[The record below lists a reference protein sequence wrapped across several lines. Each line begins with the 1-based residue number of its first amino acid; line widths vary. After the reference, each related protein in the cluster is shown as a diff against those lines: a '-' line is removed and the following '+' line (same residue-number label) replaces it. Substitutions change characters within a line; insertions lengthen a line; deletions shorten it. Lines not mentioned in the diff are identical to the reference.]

1 MAMVRNQY
9 GLHQNLLR
17 VFVEGFQL
25 PWLTTLGKMATQ
37 YAPWLSGRPSAVP
50 VMLLTAL
57 LVAGIWAI
65 RYPWRAVAEGRP
77 STAAGE

>member
-1 MAMVRNQY
+1 
-9 GLHQNLLR
+9 
-17 VFVEGFQL
+17 
-25 PWLTTLGKMATQ
+25 
-37 YAPWLSGRPSAVP
+37 VP